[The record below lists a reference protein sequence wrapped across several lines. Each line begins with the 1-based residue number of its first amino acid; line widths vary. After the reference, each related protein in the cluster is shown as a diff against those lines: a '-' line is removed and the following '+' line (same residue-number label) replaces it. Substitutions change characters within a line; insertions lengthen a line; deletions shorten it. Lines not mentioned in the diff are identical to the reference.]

1 MFKRLLPFLPMVV
14 FIACA
19 PDISSPD
26 IQNAV
31 IQSLTATIWTPTP
44 LTPTATPEPNTGR
57 IVDILNNAML
67 GADPLGETID
77 AKFSVIDAQIILD
90 DVTKQA
96 TTLRVH
102 VECEWVFN
110 NSCTPE
116 QTFVVLMRALTINEK
131 VLEKISPQIPQ
142 TVHMLQ
148 MVAFDRMVQTGMVV
162 SSWDDVMDYAIGRI
176 SGNQLGSRITRLVT
190 VP

>member
-1 MFKRLLPFLPMVV
+1 MFKRLLPFLPMLV
-14 FIACA
+14 FAACA

-57 IVDILNNAML
+57 IVDVLNNAML

-77 AKFSVIDAQIILD
+77 AKFSVIDAQIVLD
-90 DVTKQA
+90 DVTQQA
-96 TTLRVH
+96 AILRVH
-102 VECEWVFN
+102 VECEWVF
-110 NSCTPE
+110 SDGCTPE

-131 VLEKISPQIPQ
+131 VLEKISPQIPP
-142 TVHMLQ
+142 TVHTLQ
-148 MVAFDRMVQTGMVV
+148 MVAFDRMVQTGMVI

-176 SGNQLGSRITRLVT
+176 NGNQLGSRITRLVT
-190 VP
+190 AP

>member
-1 MFKRLLPFLPMVV
+1 MFKRLLPFLPMLV
-14 FIACA
+14 FVACT
-19 PDISSPD
+19 PDVSSPD

-44 LTPTATPEPNTGR
+44 LTPTATSEPNTGR
-57 IVDILNNAML
+57 IVDILNNVML

-90 DVTKQA
+90 DVTQQA

-102 VECEWVFN
+102 VECEWVFSD
-110 NSCTPE
+110 SCTPE
-116 QTFVVLMRALTINEK
+116 QTFVVLMRAITINEK
-131 VLEKISPQIPQ
+131 VLEKISPQIPP
-142 TVHMLQ
+142 TVHTLQ

-162 SSWDDVMDYAIGRI
+162 SSWDDVMDYVTGRI
-176 SGNQLGSRITRLVT
+176 SGNQLGSRITRLVID
-190 VP
+190 P